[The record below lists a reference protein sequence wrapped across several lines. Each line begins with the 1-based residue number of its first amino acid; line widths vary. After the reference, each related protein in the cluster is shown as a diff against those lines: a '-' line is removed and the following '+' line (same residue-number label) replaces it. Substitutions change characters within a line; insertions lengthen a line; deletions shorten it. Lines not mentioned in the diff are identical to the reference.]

1 MFFFMT
7 IIFKKRD
14 KVYIDTHVRQNMI
27 TFNSK
32 LKTENDEPN
41 HILHFHTHFIPH
53 CRNFTLSAAA
63 FQLPAAHINNNN
75 NPVRTEFS
83 PFVCRVGVT
92 SRCSSGVSTS
102 PRSHVAVHGPLQRR
116 ISGVGVSIW
125 WSRYFRFD
133 SKGQIQLSCFQA
145 QQPENSPATSC
156 TVWEILQIIYVKI
169 TLRERTSLKNTCSN
183 ARLSFLYLHFHN
195 TKLK

>member
-1 MFFFMT
+1 MM
-7 IIFKKRD
+7 IIYKNRD

-27 TFNSK
+27 TFNFK

-41 HILHFHTHFIPH
+41 HILHFHTHFIPR

-83 PFVCRVGVT
+83 PFICRVGVT

-102 PRSHVAVHGPLQRR
+102 PRSHAAVHAPLQSFYLVKSLFQVRLKG
-116 ISGVGVSIW
+116 SNSIELF
-125 WSRYFRFD
+125 SSTAARKQPSYFLHRLGNITD
-133 SKGQIQLSCFQA
+133 HLCKDNSKR
-145 QQPENSPATSC
+145 
-156 TVWEILQIIYVKI
+156 KD
-169 TLRERTSLKNTCSN
+169 
-183 ARLSFLYLHFHN
+183 
-195 TKLK
+195 KLKKYLQ